1 MSSPDARRRL
11 IENARYELIPLKSL
25 HDQIPHLPAGCSVSV
40 TCSPTKGIEPTLELS
55 AELNGAGHHAVPHIA
70 ARLVEGREHVE
81 KIAARI
87 NEHAITEIFVVGGD
101 PDPVGP
107 YSDGLSLMRDLLPL
121 CHTVRIVGVPSYPDH
136 HTVIPDAA
144 LDEALLAK
152 QALIAE
158 LGLRGFR
165 QHADVLQRQDDREVA
180 RCANVT
186 RGVTLPIHLGVP
198 GAVDR
203 ARLLSLGTRLGIGS
217 SLRYLRKNSGAILRI
232 FSPKSYDPNKL
243 ITPLAAAR
251 RRVEHHRAARLHLQ
265 LHRVHRRVAT
275 QVPRLSLRTEPRR
288 LNGLPSRSVL

>member
-40 TCSPTKGIEPTLELS
+40 TCSPTKGIEPTLELA

-70 ARLVEGREHVE
+70 ARLVEGRPHVE

-87 NEHAITEIFVVGGD
+87 NEHAISEIFIVGGD

-121 CHTVRIVGVPSYPDH
+121 CHTVRIVGTPSYPDH

-152 QALIAE
+152 QSLIAE
-158 LGLRGFR
+158 LGFEGFTSTQMCFDVKKIEEWIVRQRDRG
-165 QHADVLQRQDDREVA
+165 L
-180 RCANVT
+180 
-186 RGVTLPIHLGVP
+186 TLPIHLGVP

-217 SLRYLRKNSGAILRI
+217 SLRYLRKNSGAILRM

-243 ITPLAAAR
+243 ITPLSP
-251 RRVEHHRAARLHLQ
+251 RADELNIAGLHVFTFNSIESTAEWQ
-265 LHRVHRRVAT
+265 RK
-275 QVPRLSLRTEPRR
+275 SLA
-288 LNGLPSRSVL
+288 

>member
-11 IENARYELIPLKSL
+11 IENARYEVIPLKSL

-70 ARLVEGREHVE
+70 ARLVTGRDHVE
-81 KIAARI
+81 KIAARL
-87 NEHAITEIFVVGGD
+87 NEHAIT
-101 PDPVGP
+101 
-107 YSDGLSLMRDLLPL
+107 RDLRRRWRPRPGRPLRRRPVADARPAAAVPHRSHRRLPVVSRSP
-121 CHTVRIVGVPSYPDH
+121 HGHPRR
-136 HTVIPDAA
+136 A

-158 LGLRGFR
+158 LGLQAFTSTQMCFNVKRIEHWLVRQRARGF
-165 QHADVLQRQDDREVA
+165 VVP
-180 RCANVT
+180 V
-186 RGVTLPIHLGVP
+186 HLGVP

-217 SLRYLRKNSGAILRI
+217 SLRYLRKNSGAILRM

-243 ITPLAAAR
+243 ITPISRRADELNITGLHVFTFNSIESTAAWQR
-251 RRVEHHRAARLHLQ
+251 KS
-265 LHRVHRRVAT
+265 
-275 QVPRLSLRTEPRR
+275 LS
-288 LNGLPSRSVL
+288 